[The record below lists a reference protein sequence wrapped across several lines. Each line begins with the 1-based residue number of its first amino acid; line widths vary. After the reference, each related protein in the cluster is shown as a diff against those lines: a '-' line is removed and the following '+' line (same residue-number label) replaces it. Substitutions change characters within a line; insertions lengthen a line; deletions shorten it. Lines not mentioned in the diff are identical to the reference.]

1 MHMRCICWTC
11 MVAWS
16 GRHSQGRALTQ
27 HLVAE
32 ARAALAAVEWGTGQQ
47 AKAEEQLEAATAMQ
61 SGWGKI
67 NFVRDHTR
75 WPPRLYA
82 ALEKMLS
89 FSPM

>member
-1 MHMRCICWTC
+1 MCPAYDDVCGC
-11 MVAWS
+11 MARIILIS
-16 GRHSQGRALTQ
+16 SALTQ
-27 HLVAE
+27 ELIAE